1 MPNRSET
8 ILLCTVG
15 GSHQPIMTTIK
26 EIKPDYVCFIC
37 SEDDPATGKPGS
49 YIQITGKGA
58 VISKKPNEKPTLPNI
73 PTQLNLQSNEFEV
86 KLVPADDLDK
96 IVIEVNK
103 TIKELKARFPNAHII
118 ADYTGGTKSMTAGLI
133 ISCLE
138 DIDIELRLVTG
149 ARANLI
155 KVNDDTQRSISA
167 SIDLIRYQRKI
178 SPYLYAWKRYAYD
191 EAFKGLSQIE
201 VPRDQQLRAEFNIA
215 QNLSQCFDLWDKFD
229 HEQANTFLKLYASK
243 LKNEYNFLLPQVSSL
258 IGRENDS
265 NEKKQTIEA
274 CKILDL
280 WLNAQRRAIQGRYDD
295 AVARIYRLLEWIAQ
309 WLIYKYFNK
318 ETSKMP
324 SEILPSE
331 LKSELKLELTGEK
344 EIKLGLLNSW
354 KFISLKLPKE
364 DWVDFFKSQ
373 EKILLNFL
381 SMRND
386 SILGHGFTPVKED
399 NWQQFSLWV
408 EGELIPLFLKE
419 ANIKMPKQLPNE
431 LCWKQIE

>member
-1 MPNRSET
+1 MSAG
-8 ILLCTVG
+8 L
-15 GSHQPIMTTIK
+15 
-26 EIKPDYVCFIC
+26 
-37 SEDDPATGKPGS
+37 
-49 YIQITGKGA
+49 
-58 VISKKPNEKPTLPNI
+58 VIS
-73 PTQLNLQSNEFEV
+73 
-86 KLVPADDLDK
+86 A
-96 IVIEVNK
+96 
-103 TIKELKARFPNAHII
+103 I
-118 ADYTGGTKSMTAGLI
+118 ANR
-133 ISCLE
+133 
-138 DIDIELRLVTG
+138 DIDRDIELRLVIG
-149 ARANLI
+149 PRSNLI
-155 KVNDDTQRSISA
+155 KVDDGTQQGIVA
-167 SIDLIRYQRKI
+167 SVDWMRYQQKMD
-178 SPYLYAWKRYAYD
+178 PYLYAWKRYAYD
-191 EAFKGLSQIE
+191 EAFEGLSQIE
-201 VPRDQQLRAEFNIA
+201 APRDQKLWAELKRATD
-215 QNLSQCFDLWDKFD
+215 LSHCFDLWDKFD

-243 LKNEYNFLLPQVSSL
+243 LKNEYNFLLPQLSFLIVS
-258 IGRENDS
+258 ETDS

-381 SMRND
+381 SMRNN